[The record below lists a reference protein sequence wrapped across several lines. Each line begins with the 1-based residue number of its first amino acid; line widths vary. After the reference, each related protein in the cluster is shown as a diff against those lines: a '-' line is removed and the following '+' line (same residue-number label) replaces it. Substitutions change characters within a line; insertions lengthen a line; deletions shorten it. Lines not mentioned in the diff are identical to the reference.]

1 MGLFGLTD
9 EGTHTLL
16 FGMSLSA
23 LLIALSI
30 VLYLSLQGYTVDLTS
45 SRPLVYPLRDS
56 LARPQA
62 LVLNKSYDLP
72 NPYRYWTNDL
82 QRSLPHGSMG
92 RL

>member
-16 FGMSLSA
+16 FLMSLGA
-23 LLIALSI
+23 LLVALIALC
-30 VLYLSLQGYTVDLTS
+30 LSLQGYTVDLTS

-56 LARPQA
+56 LARPQD

-72 NPYRYWTNDL
+72 NPYKGWTNDL
-82 QRSLPHGSMG
+82 QRSLPPGSMG